1 MVVMVVSGWIA
12 VGLVHDI
19 AFPPSPKCEF
29 PAKYQ
34 PAKCMLIPNDAA
46 LSLYTYPLD
55 RPSPTSS
62 WSTQSSAGPSAAPT
76 GSTADEVWSSD
87 LGGVSV
93 DGTILIERGIRT
105 FQLAIALAILV
116 ASLWFCRRML
126 TGRWVAAI
134 RPVHHRVSDE

>member
-1 MVVMVVSGWIA
+1 
-12 VGLVHDI
+12 
-19 AFPPSPKCEF
+19 
-29 PAKYQ
+29 
-34 PAKCMLIPNDAA
+34 MLIPNDAA

-126 TGRWVAAI
+126 TGRWVVAI